1 MKLHVA
7 YPDTGCNKTII
18 IDDENKVRVFYDK
31 KLSDEVPAD
40 SLGTEFKGYVFRIT
54 GGCDKAGFPM
64 KQGVLTSSRVKLL
77 LPKGTVG
84 FQEWRGGKGERRRK
98 SVRGCIVSP
107 DIAVLN
113 LIVTK
118 KGDTDIDGL
127 TNATKPRTL
136 GPKRASRIRKLFN
149 LTKNDD
155 VRDYVIK
162 HKVTMKDGKEVLVA
176 PRIQRLLTP
185 SKLRRQRQLK
195 KTVEGRKRSR
205 VQQKK
210 NYRKVYDA
218 YLADKKKKAE
228 AKKEDKTVQGT
239 ATEKKVEKKVEK
251 KEQKVEKKAPVKT
264 EKKENKKPVEKKT
277 TEKKPVEKKT
287 TEKKQPEKKKGG
299 DKKKQPEKKTTEKV
313 VKKTEEKKKPAP
325 KKEKKGGKK
334 GGNKATK
341 KPEEKK

>member
-7 YPDTGCNKTII
+7 YPDTGFNRTIT

-118 KGDTDIDGL
+118 KGDADIDGL

-162 HKVTMKDGKEVLVA
+162 HKVTLKDGKEVMVA

-195 KTVEGRKRSR
+195 KTVDGRKRSR
-205 VQQKK
+205 VNEKK
-210 NYRKVYDA
+210 KYRKVYDA

-228 AKKEDKTVQGT
+228 AKKEDKTAQGT
-239 ATEKKVEKKVEK
+239 AKTEKKVEK
-251 KEQKVEKKAPVKT
+251 KVEKKAPVKT
-264 EKKENKKPVEKKT
+264 EKKETKKPVEKKQ
-277 TEKKPVEKKT
+277 TEKKPVEKKQPEKKT

-299 DKKKQPEKKTTEKV
+299 DKKKPEKKTTEKV

-334 GGNKATK
+334 GGNKGDRK
-341 KPEEKK
+341 SVV